1 MVLVPSLFQPSNYL
15 TITTIKHSSYQTIN
29 FRTFVPG
36 MKTFNVPVTY
46 RSPLITAIKNSRK
59 QQDKMKKDFTPTLLT
74 LGSLHIYLARHF
86 GFCYG
91 VENAIEISFRTIESN
106 PGKRIFLLSE
116 MIHNPQVN
124 ADLQSRGVQFLQD
137 NYGRQLIPFEELTAD
152 DVVIIPAFGTTL
164 EIESKL
170 NALGIAVEKYNTT
183 CPFVE
188 KVWNRSEQI
197 AKKGYTIVIHGKPKH
212 EETRATFSH
221 AASNAPSVIV
231 NDMQE
236 AENLAKYITGEKSA
250 DLFYTEFAGRFS
262 AGFDATQHLQRIGV
276 VNQTTQ
282 LATDT
287 QAIAEFLK
295 QTIQQHYGL
304 TPENVESRF
313 ADTRDTLCYAT
324 NDNQTAVTGML
335 QTPADIAIVVGGYN
349 SSNTTH
355 LAELCEQQLPTYF
368 INSEEKML
376 SAQEIRH
383 YNFHT
388 KEEYLATGYLP
399 TGNPARI
406 LITSGASCP
415 DAVVESVIRRL
426 ASFYGVE
433 TQLDAATNEFAG

>member
-1 MVLVPSLFQPSNYL
+1 
-15 TITTIKHSSYQTIN
+15 
-29 FRTFVPG
+29 
-36 MKTFNVPVTY
+36 MKTFNVPITY

-74 LGSLHIYLARHF
+74 LGPLHIYLARHF

-124 ADLQSRGVQFLQD
+124 RDLQSRGVQFLQD
-137 NYGRQLIPFEELTAD
+137 NYGHQLIPFEELTAD

-170 NALGIAVEKYNTT
+170 SKLGIPVEKYNTT

-197 AKKGYTIVIHGKPKH
+197 AQKGYTIVIHGKPKH

-236 AENLAKYITGEKSA
+236 AENLAKYITGEKPA
-250 DLFYTEFAGRFS
+250 EIFYTEFANRFS
-262 AGFDATQHLQRIGV
+262 TGFDVTQHLQRIGV

-295 QTIQQHYGL
+295 QTIQTHYGL
-304 TPENVESRF
+304 TPENIETRF

-355 LAELCEQQLPTYF
+355 LAELCEQELPTYF
-368 INSEEKML
+368 INSEEKLL
-376 SAQEIRH
+376 SAKDIQH

-388 KEEYLATGYLP
+388 KEELHTADYLP
-399 TGNPARI
+399 TGSPARI

-415 DAVVESVIRRL
+415 DAVVENVIRRI

-433 TQLDAATNEFAG
+433 DKLEAVTNEFTY